1 MKPEPPN
8 YAAALAHFAQR
19 LYGDKWQGDLA
30 RALGVHKITI
40 ARLAAAVREGRDYAT
55 AAQLLADLR
64 AHLISVATDME
75 PWARATTTQR
85 KD

>member
-8 YAAALAHFAQR
+8 YAAALAHFAEA
-19 LYGDKWQGDLA
+19 LYGDKWQGDLS
-30 RALGVHKITI
+30 RALGVHKNTI
-40 ARLAAAVREGRDYAT
+40 FRLAAAVREGRDYAT
-55 AAQLLADLR
+55 APQLLADLR

-75 PWARATTTQR
+75 PWARSSTTR